1 MNLPNKLTIL
11 RILLVPVLVVFFYL
25 HFPFSDLV
33 TAGIFIIASLTDTL
47 DGYIARSRNL
57 ITDFGKFMDPI
68 ADKLLVT
75 AAFLMLLERGSI
87 SAVIVIIIIAREFI
101 VSAFR
106 MVAASKGLVIAA
118 GPLGKIKTI
127 TQMLAVILLLVEQ
140 PGWTLF
146 GVSIAQI
153 MVYIC
158 TLMTIWSGLDYIVS
172 NKHVLHYILGKE
184 RSEDGV

>member
-11 RILLVPVLVVFFYL
+11 RILLIPVFVLMFYL
-25 HFPFSDLV
+25 NIPFAKLIA
-33 TAGIFIIASLTDTL
+33 AGVFVIASLTDTL
-47 DGYIARSRNL
+47 DGHIARSRNM
-57 ITDFGKFMDPI
+57 ITDFGKFLDPI
-68 ADKLLVT
+68 ADKLLVVS
-75 AAFLMLLERGSI
+75 AFLMLVESGSL

-106 MVAASKGLVIAA
+106 MVAASEGLVIAA

-146 GVSIAQI
+146 GISIAQI
-153 MVYIC
+153 MVYVC
-158 TLMTIWSGLDYIVS
+158 LLMTIWSGIDYIAS
-172 NKHVLHYILGKE
+172 NKHVLNLILGKE
-184 RSEDGV
+184 NG

>member
-11 RILLVPVLVVFFYL
+11 RILLIPVFVVIFYM
-25 HFPFSDLV
+25 HFPFSDFV
-33 TAGIFIIASLTDTL
+33 AAGVFLIASLTDTL

-68 ADKLLVT
+68 ADKLLVVT
-75 AAFLMLLERGSI
+75 AFLMFVERGDV
-87 SAVIVIIIIAREFI
+87 SAVIVVIIVAREFI

-127 TQMLAVILLLVEQ
+127 TQMIAVILLLVEQ

-146 GVSIAQI
+146 GVSAGQI

-158 TLMTIWSGLDYIVS
+158 TLMTIWSGIDYIVS
-172 NKHVLHYILGKE
+172 NKHVLDHILGKE
-184 RSEDGV
+184 KADDGM